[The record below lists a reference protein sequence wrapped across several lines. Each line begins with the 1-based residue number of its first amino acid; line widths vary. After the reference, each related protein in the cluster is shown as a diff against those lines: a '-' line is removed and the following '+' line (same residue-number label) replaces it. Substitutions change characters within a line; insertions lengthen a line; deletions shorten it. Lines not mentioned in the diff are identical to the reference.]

1 MNIEYIEIE
10 NIKIA
15 KPLYDLVEQEIIP
28 NTGINTN
35 HFWTS
40 FGSIINDLEPDNRS
54 LLNKRTDIQNNINS
68 WHDNQKSK
76 RFIDQPSVLG
86 IP

>member
-35 HFWTS
+35 HFWIL
-40 FGSIINDLEPDNRS
+40 FLHN
-54 LLNKRTDIQNNINS
+54 
-68 WHDNQKSK
+68 
-76 RFIDQPSVLG
+76 
-86 IP
+86 

>member
-40 FGSIINDLEPDNRS
+40 FGSNFALFYLTCKLFCLITPYSALFGPYFA
-54 LLNKRTDIQNNINS
+54 LLWYVNGT
-68 WHDNQKSK
+68 
-76 RFIDQPSVLG
+76 
-86 IP
+86 